1 MSVMFLPLRLIPL
14 PVQCVVMS
22 TVLGLVFSRDEKLAP
37 LLQAL
42 DGKVFRI
49 MVRDTGAVMFLGFNG
64 GRVWV
69 HPNCTQ
75 PADVRIDGTLA
86 GFARMCFAHED
97 PDDLVFAQVLKLSG
111 DSEAMLRFKKLLA
124 ETDLDWERE
133 LRASF
138 GDFFGS
144 RVARAA
150 RAIVAMEQRVEEQ
163 SRQAVSSCLKNMNL
177 PDQQRL
183 QAWQAGVEQLAH
195 RTSHLKGRI
204 TRLEHRL
211 QAMQQQNASDDNA

>member
-1 MSVMFLPLRLIPL
+1 VSVMFLPLRLIPL

-42 DGKVFRI
+42 DGKAFRI
-49 MVRDTGAVMFLGFNG
+49 LVRDTGAVMFLGFND

-69 HPNCTQ
+69 HPNCDQ
-75 PADVRIDGTLA
+75 PADVRIDGTMA

-124 ETDLDWERE
+124 EVDLDWERE

-150 RAIVAMEQRVEEQ
+150 KALVAVEQRMEEG
-163 SRQAVSSCLKNMNL
+163 SRQAVAGYLKDMKL

-195 RTSHLKGRI
+195 RTSHLKGRV

-211 QAMQQQNASDDNA
+211 EAMEQQDTSGEHK

>member
-1 MSVMFLPLRLIPL
+1 MSVMFLPLRLIPV

-22 TVLGLVFSRDEKLAP
+22 TVLGLVFSRESRLKP
-37 LLQAL
+37 LLREL

-49 MVRDTGAVMFLGFNG
+49 QVRDTGAVMFLGFDK

-69 HPNCTQ
+69 HPQHDGTT
-75 PADVRIDGTLA
+75 DVRINGTLE

-97 PDDLVFAQVLKLSG
+97 PDDLVFAQQLKLSG

-124 ETDLDWERE
+124 EADLDWERE
-133 LRASF
+133 LRAAF

-144 RVARAA
+144 RVASAA
-150 RAIVAMEQRVEEQ
+150 KALVAMEQKLGKQ
-163 SRQAVSSCLKNMNL
+163 SHQLVSNYLRDIDL

-183 QAWQAGVEQLAH
+183 QTWQAGVEQLAH
-195 RTSHLKGRI
+195 KTSHLKGRI
-204 TRLEHRL
+204 TRIEHRL
-211 QAMQQQNASDDNA
+211 EALEQSKRGART